1 MNFIIR
7 IRLHI
12 KKHFSYPYLSEEQ
25 HRIGLHRFQHVHLH
39 RKKVTE
45 EEHEHMKL
53 NCRSVDAILDQF
65 NLASTFGALILILI
79 SAVQTMEIKQKRQKI
94 NPPKHHQKSK
104 ISMAASGATKGPNV
118 RRQAAERSIG
128 IGAATAMA
136 ASCASEDASAR
147 KPEAERRVRGG
158 QCEEDQE
165 QVCVQADS
173 AERGWPHR

>member
-1 MNFIIR
+1 MGGSSSPLVLIFI
-7 IRLHI
+7 
-12 KKHFSYPYLSEEQ
+12 
-25 HRIGLHRFQHVHLH
+25 G
-39 RKKVTE
+39 
-45 EEHEHMKL
+45 
-53 NCRSVDAILDQF
+53 
-65 NLASTFGALILILI
+65 
-79 SAVQTMEIKQKRQKI
+79 AVQTMEIHQKRQKI